1 MPLHFNSFSNE
12 RNSSQLDV
20 GVLTTTLY
28 ILGGG
33 LFYLKIFIPP
43 VKPGVYFAKATNN
56 AEIH

>member
-1 MPLHFNSFSNE
+1 MVICSDLFFGFGGPIISK
-12 RNSSQLDV
+12 
-20 GVLTTTLY
+20 
-28 ILGGG
+28 GG